1 MHINYCDRMHNNF
14 AQFDGIRMY
23 FPEKIL
29 KKRGEAEEGGEHGSH
44 APHVP
49 QYYPPYEHRPYP
61 YQVPYGY
68 YPGA

>member
-1 MHINYCDRMHNNF
+1 MHNNF

-44 APHVP
+44 VPHVP
-49 QYYPPYEHRPYP
+49 QYYVPPSYEHRPYP
-61 YQVPYGY
+61 YQLPYGY